1 MHCVL
6 CILYRK
12 LGRCGDRSSCC
23 CSLSS
28 GRLGKVG
35 RHVTLKIK
43 ISELIT
49 LLQLEKRSQLLV
61 GVNLATILL
70 VLQVVGSN
78 VLVNLAS
85 NFSASHLRTFW
96 LAKKAGKLVGNESG
110 LHKTRR
116 CTIASLA
123 LFLLRRLL
131 SILQLAHSLTLK
143 KTKLTAKSIPCGM
156 SSLKLARIVR
166 VQTQKS
172 RGRIGRRRCNSNTSG
187 ESI

>member
-43 ISELIT
+43 ISELIS

-70 VLQVVGSN
+70 VLQVVGAN

-85 NFSASHLRTFW
+85 HLGTSHLRTLW
-96 LAKKAGKLVGNESG
+96 LAKKSGKLVGNQSR
-110 LHKTRR
+110 LHKPGR
-116 CTIASLA
+116 CAVASLA
-123 LFLLRRLL
+123 LFLLRSLL
-131 SILQLAHSLTLK
+131 SILELAHSLALE
-143 KTKLTAKSIPCGM
+143 KTELAAKSVPCGM